1 MQHML
6 SRGRSAD
13 QMFSLA
19 TLGAVTMLLYLSQ
32 TMSTFAEQLVAL
44 GQERAQVSDRTTTNT
59 VAMPK
64 ESAPIRKSHKLI
76 RKSAPVASVQLNDIT
91 TSSTT
96 STSLKAPTAAPT
108 ETTATQVQSKD
119 ATALSPTTSSTLA
132 PVKSSIT
139 TTTSTTSF
147 SLAGALSSPTS
158 STLSGMS
165 SLAGVAVSGSSAV
178 GDSTNGRGMKK
189 LSAAMP
195 GLTQLLT
202 CLLYTSDAADE

>member
-1 MQHML
+1 MVSIPLVKRRQNGTGLAHFPRLLPEVAVTRGESMQHML

-32 TMSTFAEQLVAL
+32 TMSTCAEQLVAL

-96 STSLKAPTAAPT
+96 STSLK
-108 ETTATQVQSKD
+108 
-119 ATALSPTTSSTLA
+119 
-132 PVKSSIT
+132 
-139 TTTSTTSF
+139 
-147 SLAGALSSPTS
+147 
-158 STLSGMS
+158 
-165 SLAGVAVSGSSAV
+165 
-178 GDSTNGRGMKK
+178 
-189 LSAAMP
+189 
-195 GLTQLLT
+195 
-202 CLLYTSDAADE
+202 